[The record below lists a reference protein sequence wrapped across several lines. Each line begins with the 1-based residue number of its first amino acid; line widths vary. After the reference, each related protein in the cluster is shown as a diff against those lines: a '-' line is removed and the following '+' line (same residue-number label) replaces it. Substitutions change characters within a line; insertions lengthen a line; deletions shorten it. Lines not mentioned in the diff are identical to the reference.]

1 MSLFFIKHPAGI
13 HEITDLRLRQ
23 NTIELLT
30 ATGTKLHLVVVTDD
44 SYTVY
49 DDRFA
54 GASKRLNSIEVFDIN
69 GSFKNVDFDPM
80 RVKFE
85 KAFQDLLEE
94 LSKYV
99 GKNEVVDLVKLN
111 DEISEH
117 FKGLNF
123 AITLDSNILT
133 Y

>member
-1 MSLFFIKHPAGI
+1 MSLFFIKHQAGI

-23 NTIELLT
+23 STIELLT
-30 ATGTKLHLVVVTDD
+30 TTGVKLHLVGVTDD

-69 GSFKNVDFDPM
+69 GSFKNNDFDPM

-85 KAFQDLLEE
+85 KAFQELLEE
-94 LSKYV
+94 LAKYV

-111 DEISEH
+111 HDISDH
-117 FKGLNF
+117 FNGLNF
-123 AITLDSNILT
+123 AITLDPNILNL
-133 Y
+133 